1 MMAKGRLRPGFLVV
15 FRREFD
21 RFSRRRLLLFLT
33 TVLPLL
39 LMGVLAVVFS
49 AGLATRLPIA
59 VLDLDG
65 TDLSRTIVRT
75 VDATPDTAVTRRVS
89 DLAEGRQ
96 LILSGDVRGL
106 LMLPRNLERDVY
118 GGRRPEVVF
127 FYNTQTMTSGNLV
140 LRGVNSAVPAV
151 AAGIRL
157 SLRTAEG
164 QPLEAAQAALAP
176 IPVQVNPLFNPTL
189 NYAHF
194 LLAALL
200 PSVLQV
206 IVVTTMAYAV
216 GLDVET
222 SHRLRVL
229 RRLGGGLWPAM
240 AGKILPY
247 TLLFLVVLGIA
258 DWVLFGVLD
267 MPLRGNRYLLILAGI
282 LFILA
287 DQFIGVLLALL
298 LRPMASA
305 ISIGTLLMAPAFG
318 FMGIGFPRI
327 GMNAFAYHWGQLIPG
342 TWYLMARIDQTI
354 RGTPLYLSWTPIAVL
369 VFMVLLFASLT
380 ALRLEVI
387 RARRRP
393 LPIQQ
398 TTVEGASE

>member
-1 MMAKGRLRPGFLVV
+1 MAKGRLRPGFLVV

-33 TVLPLL
+33 TMLPLL
-39 LMGVLAVVFS
+39 LMGVLAIVFS

-65 TDLSRTIVRT
+65 TDLSRTIIRT
-75 VDATPDTAVTRRVS
+75 VDATPDTAVAHRVS

-164 QPLEAAQAALAP
+164 QPPEAAQSALAP

-247 TLLFLVVLGIA
+247 TLVFLVVLGIA
-258 DWVLFGVLD
+258 DWVLFGILD

-327 GMNAFAYHWGQLIPG
+327 GMNAFAYNWGQMIPG

-354 RGTPLYLSWTPIAVL
+354 RGTPLYLSWKPIAVL
-369 VFMVLLFASLT
+369 LFMVLLFASLT

-393 LPIQQ
+393 HPIRQA
-398 TTVEGASE
+398 TVEGAQE